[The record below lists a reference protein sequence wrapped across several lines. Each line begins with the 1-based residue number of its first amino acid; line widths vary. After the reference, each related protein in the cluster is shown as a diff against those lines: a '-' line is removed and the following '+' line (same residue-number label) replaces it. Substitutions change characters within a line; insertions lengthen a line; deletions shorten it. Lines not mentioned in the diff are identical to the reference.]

1 MPEKNNSAPITESL
15 PTGYHEVLY
24 WRVTEKYSRVLL
36 LNIVGLLML
45 VLFGLVFS
53 SLAVTLG
60 KLPSGRVELGLPEI
74 GLGILAIV
82 LTLVLHELIHGLVM
96 RIFGAKPRYGALWNQ
111 AMFYAT
117 APGHAFRRNSYVV
130 IALAPFILISMLVVL
145 GMWLLQGTVWVALL
159 GVGGL
164 FNASGAVGDLWIS
177 RIVLGYSDNAYI
189 MDERDGMRVFLPYTE
204 INSSNPM

>member
-1 MPEKNNSAPITESL
+1 MPDQDNSAPTSDSL
-15 PTGYHEVLY
+15 PDGYQEVLY
-24 WRVTEKYSRVLL
+24 WRVTEKYSRVVL

-45 VLFGLVFS
+45 VLFGVLFS

-60 KLPSGRVELGLPEI
+60 KLPPGMIELGLPEI
-74 GLGILAIV
+74 GLGILAIL

-117 APGHAFRRNSYVV
+117 APGYAFPRNHYIVV
-130 IALAPFILISMLVVL
+130 ALAPFILIGMLVVL
-145 GMWLLQGTVWVALL
+145 GMWLLQGTLWVALF

-164 FNASGAVGDLWIS
+164 FNASGAVGDLWIT
-177 RIVLGYSDNAYI
+177 RIVLRYTDNAYI
-189 MDERDGMRVFLPYTE
+189 MDERDGIRVFLPE
-204 INSSNPM
+204 SGSN